1 MADSSP
7 ISATSPDL
15 KSQDF
20 ELLRAEGMTLI
31 QGIAANTWTDH
42 NLHDPGITLWEA
54 ICYALTETGLRAGMD
69 IKDLIAS
76 SAPYHEAEFFT
87 AAQVLP
93 SAPVKALDFQKLLI
107 SHPLI
112 NSAWVFPLVE
122 KPSGKLSFL
131 LEFANDELNSNQFVR
146 TYTAQQYIVEIAF
159 PHWDEVDVQPL
170 QEDVILQLVT
180 FNGLPGDEWNKI
192 AGGESYFARA
202 SITYQPQIGGPQV
215 MQVWIVANILTVMQ
229 DPVVEAPIILQDI
242 LTEIA
247 TLGDNSPAD
256 QTILKQLNRR
266 VTSAFE
272 SMRIVRRFLSPYR
285 NLCENL
291 AEFNAVRL
299 QEISINA
306 TLEVNSGVNIEELL
320 AEIYYRIYRFIS
332 PVIRF
337 GDLDDQLEQALT
349 ADAVFDGPI
358 TSSGFLAD
366 SILGSQ
372 KIRTIL
378 YASDILR
385 IIYQLRNTDET
396 DVRRRENV
404 SSRKIIALRNLSMSN
419 FLDNRPINKG
429 ARDCLQLVN
438 SKNHIP
444 RLSVAKSNLT
454 IYRNGIEVAYD
465 RDLVSELLKIKL
477 SNDIQEVFQP
487 TLDLAIP
494 VGETYPVREF
504 YPIQNDLPGIYGVGE
519 LGLPE
524 RADET
529 RIAKARQ
536 LKGYMF
542 LFEQMHAGS
551 LAQLSAFNAFF
562 SADPSIDQTLF
573 QQPVYNIPDIAPL
586 HKQFNPNDP
595 TWWTNFKN
603 NNANPYVSVLREKV
617 ETREQFLIR
626 RNATLDHLLASLGE
640 DMEDR
645 TGLLLR
651 LATEVPEAVAASFTD
666 PVLDMV
672 SYQNAQRQQAL
683 QELIRNKSAYY
694 YDLPM
699 LNRDKAQAIG
709 HPLWKVS
716 TFLKVA
722 PIGGSYAWTI
732 TDQQGNALFQHDTPA
747 TSMVVA
753 YEIAGQVMKL
763 ATREES
769 YTIRIEGIVRRLEI
783 RTDPLSSPLGIS
795 AITYA
800 TDPLAATGIQDTV
813 ETTIGLWVATTLT
826 PLERRLYHMLGIDIQ
841 ERRQLI
847 NQQGDYIE
855 IFDNPDVDPLIEK
868 RFRLWSESGLTG
880 TILLEA
886 ATDYEAATD
895 PAATLLAEEGTR
907 LMIEYGIVP
916 KNYLIENPAPAT
928 FRVALLNLDGSVLAR
943 SEVFFTEAAAKA
955 AAQQTRR
962 HLFRLFSTQ
971 GFYLLENHLLFPP
984 TEINPALEITD
995 VNDPYSFQITLVLP
1009 SGLARDFSDLTADPV
1024 QVQPHLYNNREF
1036 QTYAENQIRKHC
1048 PAQILPRIIW
1058 ADRVIPG
1065 EAVNTTDPSFDAFE
1079 EAYLAWFNLYIIDE
1093 IEESVIGP
1101 ARDALTEITT
1111 LLYQHYYAL

>member
-1 MADSSP
+1 MAESSQL
-7 ISATSPDL
+7 SATPPDL

-20 ELLRAEGMTLI
+20 EFLRGEGMALI
-31 QGIAANTWTDH
+31 QGIAANTWSDH

-76 SAPYHEAEFFT
+76 SAPYYEAEFFT

-93 SAPVKALDFQKLLI
+93 SAPVKSSDFQKLLI

-112 NSAWVFPLVE
+112 NSAWVFPLTAQ
-122 KPSGKLSFL
+122 PSGRLSVL
-131 LEFANDELNSNQFVR
+131 LEFTDDELNSSQFVR
-146 TYTAQQYIVEIAF
+146 TYTPQQYIVEIAF
-159 PHWDEVDVQPL
+159 PHWDEADIKPL
-170 QEDVILQLVT
+170 QEDVIFQLVN

-202 SITYQPQIGGPQV
+202 SITYQPPVGGPQV
-215 MQVWIVANILTVMQ
+215 MHVWIVANILTTMQ

-242 LTEIA
+242 LTEIS

-266 VTSAFE
+266 VTRAYE

-285 NLCENL
+285 NLCEDL

-299 QEISINA
+299 QEISIA
-306 TLEVNSGVNIEELL
+306 GSLEVNSGVNIEELL
-320 AEIYYRIYRFIS
+320 AEIYYKIYRFIS
-332 PVIRF
+332 PVILF
-337 GDLDDQLEQALT
+337 SDLDDQLEQALT
-349 ADAVFDGPI
+349 ADAVFDGPLMN
-358 TSSGFLAD
+358 SGFLSD
-366 SILGSQ
+366 SVLGNQ
-372 KIRTIL
+372 EIRTVL
-378 YASDILR
+378 YASDLLR
-385 IIYQLRNTDET
+385 IIYQLRNVDET
-396 DVRRRENV
+396 DVKRRENV
-404 SSRKIIALRNLSMSN
+404 NSRKIIALRNLSMSN
-419 FLDNRPINKG
+419 FLDNRPISKG

-477 SNDIQEVFQP
+477 SNDVQEVFQP
-487 TLDLAIP
+487 QLDLAIP
-494 VGETYPVREF
+494 VGEAYPVKEF
-504 YPIQNDLPGIYGVGE
+504 YPIQNDLPVIYGVGE
-519 LGLPE
+519 PGLPE
-524 RADET
+524 RAGEI

-562 SADPSIDQTLF
+562 SADPSIDRTLF
-573 QQPVYNIPDIAPL
+573 QQPVYDIPDIAPL
-586 HKQFNPNDP
+586 YKQFDPNDP
-595 TWWTNFKN
+595 AWWTNFKN
-603 NNANPYVSVLREKV
+603 NDTNPYVKVLREEV
-617 ETREQFLIR
+617 ETPDQFLSR
-626 RNATLDHLLASLGE
+626 RNTTLDHLLASLGE
-640 DMEDR
+640 EMEDR

-651 LATEVPEAVAASFTD
+651 LATEVPEAVAATFVD

-672 SYQNAQRQQAL
+672 SYQNTQQQQAL

-694 YDLPM
+694 YDLPT

-709 HPLWKVS
+709 HPLWRES
-716 TFLKVA
+716 AFLKIA
-722 PIGGSYAWTI
+722 GTGGAYTWTI
-732 TDQQGNALFQHDTPA
+732 VDRQGNALIQHDAPA
-747 TSMVVA
+747 ASTIEA
-753 YEIAGQVMKL
+753 YEVAEQVMKL
-763 ATREES
+763 ATREEN
-769 YTIRIEGIVRRLEI
+769 YTIRLEGVDRRLEI

-795 AITYA
+795 SITYA
-800 TDPLAATGIQDTV
+800 TDPLATTGIQNTV
-813 ETTIGLWVATTLT
+813 ETIVAMWVATTLT
-826 PLERRLYHMLGIDIQ
+826 PFERRLYHMLGIDIK

-847 NQQGDYIE
+847 HQQGDYIE
-855 IFDNPDVDPLIEK
+855 IFDNPDADPLIEK
-868 RFRLWSESGLTG
+868 RFRLWSESGFAG

-895 PAATLLAEEGTR
+895 PAAVLLAEEGIQ
-907 LMIEYGIVP
+907 LMIQYGIQE
-916 KNYLIENPAPAT
+916 KNYSIENPAPAT
-928 FRVALLNLDGSVLAR
+928 FRVALLNPDGSVLAR
-943 SEVFFTEAAAKA
+943 SEVFFAEATAQAAAR
-955 AAQQTRR
+955 QTRL
-962 HLFRLFSTQ
+962 HLYRLFSTE
-971 GFYLLENHLLFPP
+971 GLYLLENHLLFPP
-984 TEINPALEITD
+984 NEVNPPLVIAD
-995 VNDPYSFQITLVLP
+995 VDDPYSFQITLVLP

-1024 QVQPHLYNNREF
+1024 EVQPHLYNNREF
-1036 QTYAENQIRKHC
+1036 LTYAEMQIRKHC

-1065 EAVNTTDPSFDAFE
+1065 EAVNATDPSFDAFE
-1079 EAYLAWFNLYIIDE
+1079 QAYLAWYDLYIIDE
-1093 IEESVIGP
+1093 VEESVLGP
-1101 ARDALTEITT
+1101 ARDALTEITN